1 MATFECE
8 TSEPFVKVKW
18 YKDGVEIHTGDKY
31 RMHSDRKVHFLS
43 VLTID
48 TSDAEDYSCV
58 LVEDENVKTT
68 AKLIV
73 EGSKWWFCCLL
84 KFSSYF
90 SYVIKLAMQFSPL
103 KKNYLWIRCKLHTK
117 NHDCI
122 ILIKNIDNWDVFK
135 TRLFWYLVFKI
146 FWIIIPCFIKNN
158 LKIKITPFIDNL
170 ILSPEVRY

>member
-1 MATFECE
+1 MFLFVALSRYSNGEQHLIQCSFLVAKQLINFTQELQDVVAKEKDTMATFECE

-18 YKDGVEIHTGDKY
+18 YKDGVEIHQGDKY

-73 EGSKWWFCCLL
+73 EGNKS
-84 KFSSYF
+84 
-90 SYVIKLAMQFSPL
+90 
-103 KKNYLWIRCKLHTK
+103 T
-117 NHDCI
+117 
-122 ILIKNIDNWDVFK
+122 
-135 TRLFWYLVFKI
+135 
-146 FWIIIPCFIKNN
+146 
-158 LKIKITPFIDNL
+158 FIDNVK
-170 ILSPEVRY
+170 STSV